1 MPRRPDAT
9 FLAERGSVWR
19 FLGAQSCSSIGAIA
33 LTTVLGIQVFALT
46 RSEFALGLLGLVE
59 FLPALLLVLLTGTLA
74 DRIDRRRMAS
84 VALVAETVAALGL
97 AWYASTDPTSA
108 TPIFL
113 LVLLFGTARAF
124 AAPAVRSMPAD
135 LVPHGNLPWLTVRY
149 SGTWQLSAIVG
160 PVLGG
165 FLYAADPVLPF
176 LAVAVLFGTAAVGIT
191 TVRYARHVRERV
203 AVTAMAEPLDAIEP
217 AELEGL
223 EIAATS
229 GAPDA
234 PDAPGTRPN
243 RLKEALEGFRFIRRE
258 PVLLGAISL
267 DLMAVLFG
275 GALALL
281 PAIADE
287 RLGVDAV
294 GLGWLRAATG
304 IGAALMT
311 ITLAFRP
318 LGRRIGVVLLAAVAV
333 FGLGTIV
340 LGATTNFTV
349 AFVAL
354 AVLSAA
360 DAISVFVRATLV
372 PLLTPDEM
380 RGRVLAMEMVFIG
393 ASNELGAFESGVT
406 GQIFGPAL
414 AVVIGGVA
422 SVATA
427 VAWWFGFPALRRT
440 DRFPRMALRPT
451 PATGPAAGPDP
462 PVPTAGAPPPT
473 AAPPPGTGVS
483 GASDEV

>member
-1 MPRRPDAT
+1 MPGRPDAT

-19 FLGAQSCSSIGAIA
+19 FLSAQACSSIGAIA

-46 RSEFALGLLGLVE
+46 RSEFALGMLGLVE

-74 DRIDRRRMAS
+74 DRIDRRRMAG
-84 VALVAETVAALGL
+84 VALVAETAAALGL

-108 TPIFL
+108 TPIFG

-135 LVPHGNLPWLTVRY
+135 LVPHANLPWLTVRY
-149 SGTWQLSAIVG
+149 SGTWQVSAIVG

-176 LAVAVLFGTAAVGIT
+176 VAVAVLFGAAAVGIN
-191 TVRYARHVRERV
+191 TVRYARHVRERA
-203 AVTAMAEPLDAIEP
+203 AVLAIAEPLDAIEP

-223 EIAATS
+223 EAAAAAT
-229 GAPDA
+229 AT
-234 PDAPGTRPN
+234 APGARSN

-275 GALALL
+275 GAIALL
-281 PAIADE
+281 PALADE

-311 ITLAFRP
+311 IALAFRP
-318 LGRRIGVVLLAAVAV
+318 LGRRIGVVLLGAVAV
-333 FGLGTIV
+333 FGLGTIA
-340 LGATTNFTV
+340 LGVTTSFAV

-440 DRFPRMALRPT
+440 DRFPRMALR
-451 PATGPAAGPDP
+451 TGPSAAPPGGPDP
-462 PVPTAGAPPPT
+462 PVPTAGAPPPRGVS
-473 AAPPPGTGVS
+473 PPATGVS
-483 GASDEV
+483 DASDEV

>member
-46 RSEFALGLLGLVE
+46 RSEFALGMLGLVE
-59 FLPALLLVLLTGTLA
+59 FLPSLVLVLLTGTLA

-84 VALVAETVAALGL
+84 VALTVETAAAAGL
-97 AWYASTDPTSA
+97 AWYATTDPTSA
-108 TPIFL
+108 TPIFF
-113 LVLLFGTARAF
+113 LVLLFGSARAF

-135 LVPHGNLPWLTVRY
+135 LVPHANLPWLTVRY

-165 FLYAADPVLPF
+165 FLYAADPALPF
-176 LAVAVLFGTAAVGIT
+176 VAVAVLFGTASFGIT
-191 TVRYARHVRERV
+191 TVRYARHVRERP
-203 AVTAMAEPLDAIEP
+203 AVTAIAEPLDAIEP

-223 EIAATS
+223 EVATAAT
-229 GAPDA
+229 GG
-234 PDAPGTRPN
+234 PGVRPN
-243 RLKEALEGFRFIRRE
+243 RFKEALEGFRFIRRE

-275 GALALL
+275 GAIALL
-281 PAIADE
+281 PALADE

-311 ITLAFRP
+311 VTLAVRP
-318 LGRRIGVVLLAAVAV
+318 LGRRIGVVLLGAVAV
-333 FGLGTIV
+333 FGLGTVV
-340 LGATTNFTV
+340 LGATTSFAV

-427 VAWWFGFPALRRT
+427 VTWWFGFPALRRT
-440 DRFPRMALRPT
+440 DRFPRMALRTGSSAT
-451 PATGPAAGPDP
+451 PPGGPDP
-462 PVPTAGAPPPT
+462 PVPTAGAPPPG
-473 AAPPPGTGVS
+473 AAPPPATGVS
-483 GASDEV
+483 GPSDEV

>member
-19 FLGAQSCSSIGAIA
+19 FLAAQSCSSIGAIA

-46 RSEFALGLLGLVE
+46 RSEFALGMLGLVE
-59 FLPALLLVLLTGTLA
+59 FLPSLLLVLLTGTLA

-84 VALVAETVAALGL
+84 VALVVETIAAAGL
-97 AWYASTDPTSA
+97 AWYATTDPTSA
-108 TPIFL
+108 TPIFF
-113 LVLLFGTARAF
+113 LVLLFGAARAF
-124 AAPAVRSMPAD
+124 AAPAVRSRPAD
-135 LVPHGNLPWLTVRY
+135 LVPHANLPWLTVRY

-165 FLYAADPVLPF
+165 FLYAADPALPF
-176 LAVAVLFGTAAVGIT
+176 VAVAVLFGTAAFGIT
-191 TVRYARHVRERV
+191 TVRYARHVRKRT
-203 AVTAMAEPLDAIEP
+203 AVTALAEPLDAIEP

-223 EIAATS
+223 EAAASAS
-229 GAPDA
+229 GP
-234 PDAPGTRPN
+234 PGARPN

-275 GALALL
+275 GAIALL
-281 PAIADE
+281 PALADE

-311 ITLAFRP
+311 VTLAVRP
-318 LGRRIGVVLLAAVAV
+318 LGRRIGVVLLGAVAV
-333 FGLGTIV
+333 FGIGTVV
-340 LGATTNFTV
+340 LGATTSFTV

-440 DRFPRMALRPT
+440 DRFPRMALRSG
-451 PATGPAAGPDP
+451 PATGPATGPDP
-462 PVPTAGAPPPT
+462 PAPPP
-473 AAPPPGTGVS
+473 APPPGPGVS
-483 GASDEV
+483 GPSDEV